1 MLEIKEQETL
11 PFEED
16 TQPPEEITKYHKRID
31 DLLEDAEIEAE
42 MEAEKKIRSKNS
54 RMFSISMTGIAL
66 LALVYFQVNHQSTV
80 APVESEKDISTSKP
94 ETAEERLAK
103 QVPVLEDG
111 SSASNLPIPQS
122 PNPKKN
128 LENPFLT
135 PPKSKNTTP
144 PTKVK
149 EVKKAPRVVKASSS
163 PKPKSSPKKITP
175 VAKSESSKFYIQ
187 AGAFGVRKNAESL
200 LKQLKDK
207 GFSPSIQTRSKKSN
221 QHIVTVGSY
230 ANKKAGGDTLKELT
244 AKGFNASYFKTSKN
258 SFSLKVGQFSNLKD
272 TQKVQDRLSL
282 KGFLSESHK
291 ADVPVKTYMVQ
302 LGVFPNREKA
312 RLTQEKLARAGFPK
326 TFIR

>member
-1 MLEIKEQETL
+1 MLETREQETL

-54 RMFSISMTGIAL
+54 RMFSISLIGIAL
-66 LALVYFQVNHQSTV
+66 LALVYFQINHQSSI
-80 APVESEKDISTSKP
+80 APVEPDTSKNKP

-103 QVPVLEDG
+103 QVPVVEDG
-111 SSASNLPIPQS
+111 SKASSIPIPQS
-122 PNPKKN
+122 PSSIKN
-128 LENPFLT
+128 LENPFLAPPKEKNT
-135 PPKSKNTTP
+135 PPK
-144 PTKVK
+144 
-149 EVKKAPRVVKASSS
+149 VKKIKKVSQVAKAPLS
-163 PKPKSSPKKITP
+163 PKPKPSSKKIKP
-175 VAKSESSKFYIQ
+175 VIKNESSKFYSQ
-187 AGAFGVRKNAESL
+187 AGAFGVKKNAESL
-200 LKQLKDK
+200 LKQLKGK
-207 GFSPSIQTRSKKSN
+207 GFSPSILTRTKKAS
-221 QHIVTVGSY
+221 QHILTVGSF
-230 ANKKAGGDTLKELT
+230 ANKQAGNNTFKELT
-244 AKGFNASYFKTSKN
+244 SKGFNASFYKNSKN
-258 SFSLKVGQFSNLKD
+258 SLSLKVGQYRNAKD
-272 TQKVQDRLSL
+272 AQKAQDRLSI